1 MATVDAATVKKLR
14 EMTNAGI
21 MDCKRA
27 LAESNG
33 DFEKAKAWLR
43 EKLNVRADNKGDRE
57 TADGQV
63 GVAISDD
70 AKRGALIEI
79 NCETDFVARNDNF
92 QNLVRNLATQAA
104 DGGMSDVQTFMQQAL
119 TSYDGRTVEEHV
131 KESIGIV
138 GENIVVTRL
147 ASLETTGVLGSYV
160 HSDGKQ
166 AAIVELQAD
175 NIENREALEN
185 VARDVAM
192 QAVALKAPYLSR
204 DDVPAD
210 VVEKETEIFRKQAAE
225 EGKPE
230 AMLAKIAEG
239 RLNKFYSENT
249 LLGQAFVKDSTGKQS
264 VTQYVKATLGDGVK
278 VARFVRFKVGESQ

>member
-1 MATVDAATVKKLR
+1 MATIDAATVKKLR
-14 EMTNAGI
+14 ELTNAGI

-27 LAESNG
+27 LTESEG
-33 DFEKAKAWLR
+33 DFEKAKEWLR

-92 QNLVRNLATQAA
+92 QNLVKNLAAQAA

-119 TSYDGRTVEEHV
+119 ASHDGRTVEEHV

-147 ASLETTGVLGSYV
+147 SALETSGVLGSYV

-166 AAIVELQAD
+166 AAIVELQGDSAKD
-175 NIENREALEN
+175 VETLKE

-192 QAVALKAPYLSR
+192 QAVALKAPYLSSEE
-204 DDVPAD
+204 VPAS
-210 VVEKETEIFRKQAAE
+210 VIESEQEIYRKQASE

-230 AMLAKIAEG
+230 AMLDKIASG

-249 LLGQAFVKDSTGKQS
+249 LLGQAFVKDTTGKQS
-264 VTQYVKATLGDGVK
+264 VAQYVKATAGDGVK